1 MLTAHLKTHKTIT
14 FGQKIFCP
22 YFYGD
27 LHMSRFCPL
36 FSGSGGNSTYISSAG
51 CGILID
57 AGVSCKALLEA
68 LENAGGD
75 VKKLCAVAVTH
86 EHSDHIKGLK
96 TFLKKTGLPV
106 AASAETLA
114 ALESAGIIPV
124 QNKTIPIGSEPIDF
138 GGLCLSRFA
147 TSHDCNGSSGYVV
160 TLSDGTRAGVCTDLG
175 IVNDGVRDAIRGCG
189 TLLIES
195 NHDVEMLKRGPYPP
209 QLKLRIL
216 SEKGHLSNSACSAE
230 LAGLL
235 KSGCTR
241 FILGHISLH
250 NNLPMLALSSAK
262 AALLDAGAAADRDY
276 IITAAKPAGNGVVVF

>member
-1 MLTAHLKTHKTIT
+1 MI
-14 FGQKIFCP
+14 GQTVFCP

-51 CGILID
+51 SGILID
-57 AGVSCKALLEA
+57 AGVSCKALFEA
-68 LENAGGD
+68 LESAGGD
-75 VKKLCAVAVTH
+75 IKKLCAVAITH

-96 TFLKKTGLPV
+96 TFLKKTELPV
-106 AASAETLA
+106 AASTATLA
-114 ALESAGIIPV
+114 ALTEANIIPP
-124 QNKTIPIGSEPIDF
+124 QNKTIPIDSDPVDF

-147 TSHDCNGSSGYVV
+147 TSHDCDGSSGYIV
-160 TLSDGTRAGVCTDLG
+160 TLPDGTKAGVCTDLG
-175 IVNDGVRDAIRGCG
+175 VVTDCVRNAILGCN

-195 NHDVEMLKRGPYPP
+195 NHDIGMLKHGPYPP

-230 LAGLL
+230 LADLL
-235 KSGCTR
+235 NAGCTR

-250 NNLPMLALSSAK
+250 NNLPMLALSAAK
-262 AALLDAGAAADRDY
+262 AALLDAGASENQDY
-276 IITAAKPAGNGVVVF
+276 IITAAKPAGNEVVVF